1 MALQTLDHPSEPS
14 PVMLETIF
22 LDPRNAADGGDV
34 AATPSQVGFAEVT
47 NGRLHWHG
55 SLAEPGRRL
64 ASFHRRLVTAIV
76 RGTPLPIECL
86 GIREADRLVARLE
99 AIWAGYAEARR
110 LDPDP
115 ESWIQTLE
123 FASGPLFID
132 WCHTLCCEVLGEP
145 IDRLPTDDGSGDEH
159 WFSLAADD
167 LAAHL
172 QAVLRGEGA
181 FSPQDPIRVPWRRS
195 A

>member
-1 MALQTLDHPSEPS
+1 MHDSPIKLICLVRSSPFVPFNVCNYWIGACGRFTALHVVLGH
-14 PVMLETIF
+14 LCTIPLSF
-22 LDPRNAADGGDV
+22 VWVGVGG
-34 AATPSQVGFAEVT
+34 
-47 NGRLHWHG
+47 
-55 SLAEPGRRL
+55 
-64 ASFHRRLVTAIV
+64 AI
-76 RGTPLPIECL
+76 LK
-86 GIREADRLVARLE
+86 ARLVARLE